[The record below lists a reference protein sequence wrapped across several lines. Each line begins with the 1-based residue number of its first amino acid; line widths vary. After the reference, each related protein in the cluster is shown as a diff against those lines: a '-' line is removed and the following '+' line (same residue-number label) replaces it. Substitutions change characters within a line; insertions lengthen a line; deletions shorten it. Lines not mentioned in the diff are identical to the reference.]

1 MMRTQRQFWSGHG
14 CQFFYMQSHVHRS
27 APYELGVYST
37 LLCSSIRM
45 TFADGGWVVRI
56 RLLSDLPPIR
66 IFGVLAVRSLSVCV
80 VRDVVQPYQLRGS
93 RCCPT
98 RCRVQPKCPTQS
110 LKHPRPS
117 DFVTS
122 DSSSSCTTS
131 ILGWCRWPF
140 TWGG

>member
-1 MMRTQRQFWSGHG
+1 MMMRTQRQFWSGHG

-45 TFADGGWVVRI
+45 TFEMVGSFLICLQFEYLVFSQFDLYQFAWFAM
-56 RLLSDLPPIR
+56 LSNLI
-66 IFGVLAVRSLSVCV
+66 S
-80 VRDVVQPYQLRGS
+80 LRGW

-117 DFVTS
+117 DFATS